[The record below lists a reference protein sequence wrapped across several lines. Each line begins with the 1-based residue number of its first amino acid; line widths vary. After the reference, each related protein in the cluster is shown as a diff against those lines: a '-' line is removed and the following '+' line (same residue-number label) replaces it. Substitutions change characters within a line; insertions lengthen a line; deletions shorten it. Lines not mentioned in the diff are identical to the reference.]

1 MFVLLVF
8 HLVLGVAIIAAGRS
22 LGRRGFALAGLA
34 PLATVVWAIT
44 QADRVLDGEA
54 SIETFS
60 WVGGLD
66 IAIDLRLDAFALL
79 MVALVS
85 GIGLLICIY
94 ALGYFQPHGPD
105 DVVKDNVGRLAGMM
119 TLFAGAMLGVVLSD
133 HLIALFIFWELTSIT
148 SYLLIGNDDTNPR
161 ARAAAELQK
170 PGHHSAALRP
180 SSARANVA
188 LRVSIGVPYRPDRS
202 EMLRVEVLR
211 VIPTLTQDPLALEL
225 EAAGFGFTRR

>member
-44 QADRVLDGEA
+44 KSDRVLDGEA

-148 SYLLIGNDDTNPR
+148 SYLLIGNDDTNPAPAQR
-161 ARAAAELQK
+161 RCRRSSSPAWADWFCS
-170 PGHHSAALRP
+170 PG
-180 SSARANVA
+180 
-188 LRVSIGVPYRPDRS
+188 
-202 EMLRVEVLR
+202 
-211 VIPTLTQDPLALEL
+211 
-225 EAAGFGFTRR
+225 